1 MENQTLIILVGQ
13 QYVLVTDITSYNP
26 SVKGKEYSIV
36 ETETN
41 ILVFLLLEEWFIGC
55 WMCLK
60 FALCSRHYFGLY
72 LHSDAST
79 V

>member
-1 MENQTLIILVGQ
+1 MENQTLIILVEQ

-55 WMCLK
+55 
-60 FALCSRHYFGLY
+60 
-72 LHSDAST
+72 
-79 V
+79 